1 MPELP
6 EVEMVVRHLDKLL
19 AGRRIEQARLL
30 RPRLAPDLSARQFA
44 ARLKGAEVRRVWRR
58 GKHILADL
66 SNGRTWITHLRMSG
80 RFIRLEPAGVL
91 NAEPVPFT
99 HATFRLDD
107 GSMLLFTDQRH
118 FGLMMV
124 VETADLGQLASLQR
138 LAPEPFDP
146 EFSVD
151 YLVERCGRSRQA
163 IKLLLLDQSKVVGL
177 GNIYAAEALHRAAI
191 DPRLVAASLTRP
203 RLARL
208 HQEIREVLREAIEVG
223 STLNTDPREVYG
235 RYGGGAFEENWRVYS
250 REGAICFSCGDVVRR
265 FTQGGR
271 STYYCPGCQR

>member
-30 RPRLAPDLSARQFA
+30 RPRLVPDLSPRQFST
-44 ARLKGAEVRRVWRR
+44 RLKGAEVRRVWRR

-80 RFIRLEPAGVL
+80 RFIRIEPGDL
-91 NAEPVPFT
+91 NTEPVAFT
-99 HATFRLDD
+99 HASFRLDD
-107 GSMLLFTDQRH
+107 GSTLLFTDQRH

-124 VETADLGQLASLQR
+124 VETKELGRLESLSK

-146 EFSVD
+146 AFSVD
-151 YLVERCGRSRQA
+151 YLIDRCGRSRQA

-177 GNIYAAEALHRAAI
+177 GNIYAAESLHRAAI
-191 DPRLVAASLTRP
+191 DPRLVAAAIDRP
-203 RLARL
+203 RVERL
-208 HQEIREVLREAIEVG
+208 HREILEVLSEAIEVG

-235 RYGGGAFEENWRVYS
+235 RYGGGAFEDNWRVYG
-250 REGAICFSCGDVVRR
+250 REGAPCFTCGDLVQRL
-265 FTQGGR
+265 TQGGR
-271 STYYCPGCQR
+271 STYYCSGCQK